1 MLNFQ
6 DAVSGSGHSAPA
18 PLASECDCQVFAE
31 PHGVVFRAGD
41 KKSRV
46 FRIESGAVEL
56 EWFVGDGS
64 SVCTERLGPGQIF
77 GVGFLD
83 HYIANAVVLEPSQ
96 ISCWQRED
104 LASNFRQ
111 APTLRERDAIETTR
125 EFEHRK
131 ALVLSGRSK
140 EVSRRLAGFLCLA
153 AQFNV
158 RDGRDPCLVDEG
170 MDPSAVA
177 SLLQIDVDTLRRGL
191 VVLERLGLVTRE
203 GACSLRIC
211 DLEALSAFANH
222 QTNGS
227 DGPAPALAA

>member
-1 MLNFQ
+1 MLSFQ
-6 DAVSGSGHSAPA
+6 DAAPGPGHGAPA
-18 PLASECDCQVFAE
+18 LSASECDCQVVAE

-41 KKSRV
+41 TKGCV

-64 SVCTERLGPGQIF
+64 SGCVERLGPAQLF

-83 HYIANAVVLEPSQ
+83 HHIANAVVVEPSR
-96 ISCWQRED
+96 ISCWRRED
-104 LASNFRQ
+104 LTPNFRE
-111 APTLRERDAIETTR
+111 ARIIREREAIETTR

-158 RDGRDPCLVDEG
+158 RDGRDPCLIDEG

-177 SLLQIDVDTLRRGL
+177 SLLQIDVDTLGRGL

-203 GACSLRIC
+203 GRRSLRIC

-222 QTNGS
+222 QIKEG
-227 DGPAPALAA
+227 DGPAPAMAA

>member
-1 MLNFQ
+1 MLSFQ
-6 DAVSGSGHSAPA
+6 DAASGAGHGTPA
-18 PLASECDCQVFAE
+18 PFGSHCDCQVFAE

-64 SVCTERLGPGQIF
+64 SGCVERLGPGQLF

-83 HYIANAVVLEPSQ
+83 HYIANAVVVERSR
-96 ISCWQRED
+96 ISCWRRED
-104 LASNFRQ
+104 LTPGFRE
-111 APTLRERDAIETTR
+111 APTLREREAIETTQ

-153 AQFNV
+153 AQFNA
-158 RDGRDPCLVDEG
+158 RDGRDPCLIDEG

-177 SLLQIDVDTLRRGL
+177 SLLQIEVDTLGRGL

-203 GACSLRIC
+203 GPSSLRIC
-211 DLEALSAFANH
+211 DLEALSAFSNH
-222 QTNGS
+222 QTNEI
-227 DGPAPALAA
+227 DGHAPAMPA

>member
-1 MLNFQ
+1 MLSFQ
-6 DAVSGSGHSAPA
+6 DAAPGSGHGALAPFA
-18 PLASECDCQVFAE
+18 YECDCQVFAE
-31 PHGVVFRAGD
+31 LHGVVFRAGD
-41 KKSRV
+41 KKRSV

-64 SVCTERLGPGQIF
+64 SGCIERLGPGQMF

-83 HYIANAVVLEPSQ
+83 HYIANAVVVEPSR
-96 ISCWQRED
+96 ISCWRRED
-104 LASNFRQ
+104 LTPGFRE
-111 APTLRERDAIETTR
+111 APTMREREAIETTR

-140 EVSRRLAGFLCLA
+140 EVSRRLAGFLGLA
-153 AQFNV
+153 AQFNA
-158 RDGRDPCLVDEG
+158 RDGRDPCLIDEA

-177 SLLQIDVDTLRRGL
+177 SLLQIDVDTLGRSL

-203 GACSLRIC
+203 GTCSLRIC

-227 DGPAPALAA
+227 DGPAPAMAA